1 MSSRYLHEVPT
12 VERAVQWFVCRGC
25 DTCSVP
31 SAGTGER
38 IAAYRRRRGLSQAA
52 LAGLVGR
59 SESWLSQV
67 ERGIRSVD
75 RLSVL
80 IDMAKIFH
88 VDVESLIGRP
98 WQLAPNGAAVAQGL
112 DAVRQ
117 VMTRYDHLLGTDV
130 LPIPP
135 LSELGTQVARL
146 HRDYQAARYE
156 TVVRELPDLLALI
169 DGVPRIAATEKRRE
183 ALCTY
188 VSAYI
193 GAAKLLTKLGVTDL
207 AVVAADRAATIAV
220 EADSLEAQGM
230 AAYQVVCALLR
241 ADHTEEAERL
251 AVSMAEKLHGLA
263 TAQTPTLVSV
273 AGALWLIAAVAAAR
287 RTDRGGAWAR
297 LDAAERLAGLLGE
310 DANHAWTAFGP
321 TNVRIHRVTVAA
333 ELGDPG
339 EALRVATDV
348 DPTRLAEGLRS
359 RRAQVYLDLAWAQA
373 QRKRDAEATLHL
385 LEAERAAPEAIRY
398 NAMVRD
404 LLREMLARARRPNRV
419 LHDLSVRAGVL
430 D

>member
-1 MSSRYLHEVPT
+1 VS
-12 VERAVQWFVCRGC
+12 G
-25 DTCSVP
+25 
-31 SAGTGER
+31 AGTGER
-38 IAAYRRRRGLSQAA
+38 IAVYRRRRGLSQAA
-52 LAGLVGR
+52 LAGLIGR

-80 IDMAKIFH
+80 LDMAKILH

-98 WQLAPNGAAVAQGL
+98 WQLAPNGPAVAQGL
-112 DAVRQ
+112 DALRQ
-117 VMTRYDHLLGTDV
+117 VMTRYDHLLGADAPV
-130 LPIPP
+130 MPP
-135 LSELGTQVARL
+135 LPKLGAQVATL
-146 HRDYQAARYE
+146 HQDYQAARYE
-156 TVVRELPDLLALI
+156 TVLRQLPDLITLV
-169 DGVPRIAATEKRRE
+169 DGVPRIAANGKRRE

-188 VSAYI
+188 VSAYV
-193 GAAKLLTKLGVTDL
+193 GAAKVLTKLGVTDL
-207 AVVAADRAATIAV
+207 AVVAADRAATVAV
-220 EADSLEAQGM
+220 EADSLGARGM

-251 AVSMAEKLHGLA
+251 AVEMAETIQASA
-263 TAQTPTLVSV
+263 TAQTPTLASV

-287 RTDRGGAWAR
+287 RTDRGEAWAR
-297 LDAAERLAGLLGE
+297 LDAAERLAELLGE

-321 TNVRIHRVTVAA
+321 TNVRIHRVSVAA

-339 EALRVATDV
+339 EALRAAADV
-348 DPTRLAEGLRS
+348 DPTQLADGLRS

-404 LLREMLARARRPNRV
+404 LLREILARARRPNSV
-419 LHDLSVRAGVL
+419 LHELSVRAGVL

>member
-1 MSSRYLHEVPT
+1 MS
-12 VERAVQWFVCRGC
+12 G
-25 DTCSVP
+25 
-31 SAGTGER
+31 AGTGER
-38 IAAYRRRRGLSQAA
+38 IAVYRRRRGLSQAA

-80 IDMAKIFH
+80 LDMAKILH

-98 WQLAPNGAAVAQGL
+98 WQLAPNGPAVAQGL

-117 VMTRYDHLLGTDV
+117 VMTRYDHLLGTEAP
-130 LPIPP
+130 LLPP
-135 LSELGTQVARL
+135 LSELRAHVAAL
-146 HRDYQAARYE
+146 HSDYQAARYE
-156 TVVRELPDLLALI
+156 TVVRQLPDLITLI
-169 DGVPRIAATEKRRE
+169 DGLPRVAADGERRE

-188 VSAYI
+188 VSAYV

-207 AVVAADRAATIAV
+207 AVVAADRAATVAV
-220 EADSLEAQGM
+220 EADSLGARGM

-241 ADHTEEAERL
+241 AGHTEEAERL
-251 AVSMAEKLHGLA
+251 AVGMAETIDESA
-263 TAQTPTLVSV
+263 TAHTPTLASV

-287 RTDRGGAWAR
+287 RTDRSEAWAR
-297 LDAAERLAGLLGE
+297 LDAAERLAELLGE
-310 DANHAWTAFGP
+310 DANHAWTAFGQ
-321 TNVRIHRVTVAA
+321 TNVRIHRVSVAA

-339 EALRVATDV
+339 EALRAAADV
-348 DPTRLAEGLRS
+348 DPTQLAEGLRS

-385 LEAERAAPEAIRY
+385 LEAERAAPEMIRY

-404 LLREMLARARRPNRV
+404 LLREILARARRPNSV
-419 LHDLSVRAGVL
+419 MHELSVRAGVL

>member
-1 MSSRYLHEVPT
+1 
-12 VERAVQWFVCRGC
+12 
-25 DTCSVP
+25 
-31 SAGTGER
+31 
-38 IAAYRRRRGLSQAA
+38 LSQAA

-67 ERGIRSVD
+67 ERGVRSVD

-80 IDMAKIFH
+80 LDMAKILH

-98 WQLAPNGAAVAQGL
+98 WQLAPNGPAVAQGL
-112 DAVRQ
+112 DSVRQ
-117 VMTRYDHLLGTDV
+117 VMTRYDHLLGVDAPV
-130 LPIPP
+130 MPP
-135 LSELGTQVARL
+135 LPELRAQVAAL
-146 HRDYQAARYE
+146 HLDYQAARYE
-156 TVVRELPDLLALI
+156 TVVRRLPDLITLV
-169 DGVPRIAATEKRRE
+169 DGVPRVAANGERRE
-183 ALCTY
+183 ALRTY
-188 VSAYI
+188 VSAYV
-193 GAAKLLTKLGVTDL
+193 GAAKLLTKLGVSDL
-207 AVVAADRAATIAV
+207 AVVAADRAATVAV
-220 EADSLEAQGM
+220 EADSLGARGM

-251 AVSMAEKLHGLA
+251 AVGMAEMIHGSA
-263 TAQTPTLVSV
+263 TAQTPTLASV

-287 RTDRGGAWAR
+287 RTDRGEAWAR
-297 LDAAERLAGLLGE
+297 LDAAERLAELLGE

-321 TNVRIHRVTVAA
+321 TNVRIHRVSVAA

-339 EALRVATDV
+339 EALRAAADV
-348 DPTRLAEGLRS
+348 DPTQLADGLRS
-359 RRAQVYLDLAWAQA
+359 RRAQVCLDLAWAQA

-404 LLREMLARARRPNRV
+404 LLREILARARRPNSV
-419 LHDLSVRAGVL
+419 LHELSVRAGVL